1 MNILTII
8 GIVLAG
14 GTLIMDRFIRP
25 LPDGAAI
32 VLYMIAG
39 SLISA
44 GMIAGRQKKKGDG
57 RFLSAGMPSD
67 REL

>member
-44 GMIAGRQKKKGDG
+44 GMIAGRQKK
-57 RFLSAGMPSD
+57 
-67 REL
+67 